1 MQQPEYPRRNVASVD
16 AAVIRASSD
25 CGARG
30 GVIESDLAVREA
42 THRNRADALGRFW
55 RGGSGQRDRPGHD
68 NVARE
73 TRYDNRRCRLERL
86 VATQLTGFKLLSH
99 AQLDLA
105 LRAHTKLLEELPH
118 RHVEG
123 VFVHSWLLHSLI

>member
-1 MQQPEYPRRNVASVD
+1 MLTSSTPGQALASPSDRLDPFAVARYPRA
-16 AAVIRASSD
+16 
-25 CGARG
+25 
-30 GVIESDLAVREA
+30 IESDLAAREA
-42 THRNRADALGRFW
+42 THGNRADAIGR
-55 RGGSGQRDRPGHD
+55 HD

-73 TRYDNRRCRLERL
+73 ARYDNRRCRLERL
-86 VATQLTGFKLLSH
+86 VATQLADFKLLSH

-123 VFVHSWLLHSLI
+123 VFVHSSLLDSVI